1 MTASVHLRRTRSPVH
16 LTLHGTRLPLATVAA
31 RCSPGLASHCAGCSR
46 RERTLVAGGDTPPDA
61 LHLGAADGWAPPT
74 LRGGNFGG
82 RPLRELARHA
92 PVHVSSRQ
100 ARAAWGYTERRR
112 GRAASAADA
121 SAGAAQSCMCGCGA
135 GAAYGTRNDQTPA
148 GVAPHMRLTTLEIW
162 PSPRESGPTDSRDWV
177 LEYRWGGAPCSE
189 SRMRG

>member
-1 MTASVHLRRTRSPVH
+1 M
-16 LTLHGTRLPLATVAA
+16 
-31 RCSPGLASHCAGCSR
+31 
-46 RERTLVAGGDTPPDA
+46 AGGDRPHYAP
-61 LHLGAADGWAPPT
+61 HPGAADVQAPPM
-74 LRGGNFGG
+74 LQGGNFGG
-82 RPLRELARHA
+82 RPLREPARHA
-92 PVHVSSRQ
+92 PGHVSSRQ